1 LVGDSLRTTRVC
13 RGRSRRG
20 RRGDERVLDAVEG
33 EEAGDELAGAAIAVG
48 GEDDV
53 LAGAQEGEEG
63 GSDRGHAAGE
73 QGAVLGGLEG
83 GGLGRLPSTGE
94 DGIRAV

>member
-1 LVGDSLRTTRVC
+1 
-13 RGRSRRG
+13 
-20 RRGDERVLDAVEG
+20 VLDAVEG

-63 GSDRGHAAGE
+63 GGDRGHAAGE
-73 QGAVLGGLEG
+73 QDAVLGG
-83 GGLGRLPSTGE
+83 
-94 DGIRAV
+94 